1 VNNFAGTFTLTRFAL
16 RRDRILL
23 PIWIAL
29 FPLLTVSSASAT
41 VALYPTEQSR
51 VVAAGAINE
60 LPVAVA
66 LYGRIWDPTSL
77 GALSL
82 LKLAAMGGV
91 MIGILAIMLVTRHVR
106 AEEEQGRTEL
116 LGAAAVGR
124 WAQLSAAMLVTA
136 MAMLAIAVISGIGL
150 AAIGLPAGGSFVFG
164 FAWAVTGMAFAAIAA
179 VSNQLTVSA
188 RAATGLAMIALA
200 VAYVLRAIGDVGGDD
215 QSPGSLSWL
224 SPIGWGQQVRP
235 YAGDRAVVLV
245 IPIIFSMLVI
255 CAAFILQSRRDLGGG
270 LIPDRSGAA
279 DASPRFSTPAALAWR
294 LQYPMLL
301 GWAGAYVVLSGIV
314 GSIVNDLS
322 GMLDTPQARQMIE
335 SLGGSRNMMDAFVA
349 MEFSV
354 IAFITAAFGI
364 VAARRLASEEA
375 LGHTESILATAVSR
389 ARFVFSHLSVAIV
402 GTFALTLIQGVVFA
416 LASASQSGTTDRIGA
431 TVAASLVYLPAVWFM
446 TSVVIAIFGFVP
458 RLTFIAWVLLVS
470 FLVIAELGALLSWP
484 QWVMNASPF
493 AHISK
498 LPGASLD
505 WAPMVILSALALI
518 FIVVGTMRFHNRDL
532 ETA

>member
-1 VNNFAGTFTLTRFAL
+1 MNNFAGTLTLTRFAL

-41 VALYPTEQSR
+41 IALYPTEQSR
-51 VVAAGAINE
+51 VVAVGAINE

-91 MIGILAIMLVTRHVR
+91 MIGILTIMLVTRHVR

-116 LGAAAVGR
+116 LGAAAVGF
-124 WAQLSAAMLVTA
+124 WAQLSAAMLVTTI
-136 MAMLAIAVISGIGL
+136 AMLFIAVISGIGL
-150 AAIGLPAGGSFVFG
+150 AAVGLPLSGSFAFG
-164 FAWAVTGMAFAAIAA
+164 FAWAATGMAFAAIAA
-179 VSNQLTVSA
+179 ITNQLTVSA

-200 VAYVLRAIGDVGGDD
+200 VAYLLRAIGDVGGNAE
-215 QSPGSLSWL
+215 SPGALSWF

-235 YAGDRAVVLV
+235 YAGDRLIVLI
-245 IPIIFSMLVI
+245 IPIIFSLLAIYV
-255 CAAFILQSRRDLGGG
+255 AFVLQSRRDLGSG
-270 LIPDRSGAA
+270 LIPDRAGAA
-279 DASPRFSTPAALAWR
+279 DASQRFSTPSALAWR
-294 LQYPMLL
+294 LQYPMVL
-301 GWAGAYVVLSGIV
+301 GWVGAYAVLSGIV
-314 GSIVNDLS
+314 GVIINDLS
-322 GMLDTPQARQMIE
+322 GMLDTPQAKQMIA
-335 SLGGSRNMMDAFVA
+335 SLGGSKNMMDAFVA

-354 IAFITAAFGI
+354 IAFITAVFGI
-364 VAARRLASEEA
+364 VAVRRLAGEES

-389 ARFVFSHLSVAIV
+389 TRFVFSHLSVAIV
-402 GTFALTLIQGVVFA
+402 GTFVLTLVQGVAFA
-416 LASASQSGTTDRIGA
+416 LASASQSGTTGRIGA
-431 TVAASLVYLPAVWFM
+431 TVAASLVYLPAIWFM
-446 TSVVIAIFGFVP
+446 TGVVVAIFGFVP

-498 LPGASLD
+498 LPGATLD
-505 WAPMVILSALALI
+505 WTPMLVLTLLAIVFILA
-518 FIVVGTMRFHNRDL
+518 GTMRFRNRDL
-532 ETA
+532 DMA